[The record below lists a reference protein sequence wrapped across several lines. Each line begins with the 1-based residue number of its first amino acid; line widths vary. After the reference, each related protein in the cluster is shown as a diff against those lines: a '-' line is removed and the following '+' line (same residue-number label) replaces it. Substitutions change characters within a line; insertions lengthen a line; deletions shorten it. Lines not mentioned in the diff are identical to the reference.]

1 MTRGRKVRFGA
12 ADGGAEP
19 PEPVPAI
26 GPVVFDVFFGGTAV
40 RVDLSDLPCPRLVR
54 PLAAALASIGGDH
67 GTVRTL
73 SPDFRQKVR
82 HLREFT
88 RFASARLEAAQPG
101 TAGLGDVSAELLKD
115 FEAGLISRYG
125 TTGSQVQGF
134 MSTVIRLLKLAGE
147 ADPGVLTA
155 AVQARLSYSTSL
167 PARRPRPLNA
177 YPVPV
182 LEAIQRAALADARLL
197 RERAGP
203 GSGDGGGPVFLTAAQ
218 AVPLLVALICLTGL
232 EPECAKGLRAGCLSS
247 PSASGFVSLAYVK
260 KRAHARTAK
269 TMRVRT
275 GGITTPAGL
284 ISLAARLT
292 EPARQ
297 AAGSDAL
304 WVGTGHDGLR
314 AWFDTGYEL
323 TSHLR
328 AWASRHGLDQLDDH
342 GGGKVRLDLR
352 RIRKSVKSRRYLQSG
367 GILDDFA
374 AGHTRAVAAARYAD
388 IDAHNVL
395 HDQAVEDG
403 LRQALEAA
411 LPAPVTATTAG
422 EPLSVPGGELPLLT
436 PVQLQAAVTAGQDVF
451 LASCTDFHASPF
463 ARAADDGCPVAAW
476 GCLECPN
483 AVFTERHLPSLTA
496 FAGFLEDQREEMD
509 STRWQAR
516 YGMPHHRLTTGIFPA
531 FSSAQH
537 AAARRDSA
545 DAGGTASL
553 PARLLELLT

>member
-1 MTRGRKVRFGA
+1 VTHGRKVCFGA

-26 GPVVFDVFFGGTAV
+26 GPVVFAVVFAGTAV
-40 RVDLSDLPCPRLVR
+40 TVDLSDLPCPRLVR

-88 RFASARLEAAQPG
+88 RFAAARLGAGHAG
-101 TAGLGDVSAELLKD
+101 AAGLGDVTPELLED
-115 FEAGLISRYG
+115 FEAGLISCYG
-125 TTGSQVQGF
+125 TTGSQVQRF
-134 MSTVIRLLKLAGE
+134 MATVIRLLKLAGQ
-147 ADPGVLTA
+147 ADPGALTA

-167 PARRPRPLNA
+167 PARRGRPLDA
-177 YPVPV
+177 YPVTV
-182 LEAIQRAALADARLL
+182 LEAIQRAALADARMI
-197 RERAGP
+197 REQA
-203 GSGDGGGPVFLTAAQ
+203 GDGLVLLTPAQ
-218 AVPLLVALICLTGL
+218 AVPLLVGLICLTGL

-247 PSASGFVSLAYVK
+247 PSASGFMSLAYVK
-260 KRAHARTAK
+260 KRAHTRTGK

-284 ISLAARLT
+284 ISLAIRLT
-292 EPARQ
+292 GPARQ

-323 TSHLR
+323 TSRLR
-328 AWASRHGLDQLDDH
+328 AWASGHGLDQLDDH

-367 GILDDFA
+367 GILDDFT

-388 IDAHNVL
+388 IDAHSAL

-403 LRQALEAA
+403 LRQALAAA
-411 LPAPVTATTAG
+411 LPVPVTATTDG
-422 EPLSVPGGELPLLT
+422 EPLAVAGRELPLLT
-436 PVQLQAAVTAGQDVF
+436 QAQHQAAVNAGQDVF

-463 ARAADDGCPVAAW
+463 ARMAGDGCPVAVW

-496 FAGFLEDQREEMD
+496 FETFLDDQREEMD
-509 STRWQAR
+509 STQWQAR
-516 YGMPHHRLTTGIFPA
+516 YGMPHQRLTSGIFPA
-531 FSSAQH
+531 FSPAQH
-537 AAARRDSA
+537 AAARRDSTG
-545 DAGGTASL
+545 AGSAASL
-553 PARLLELLT
+553 PARLLESLT